1 MRQEILSGIERR
13 RRWSVEEKVRIV
25 TAAEAEGICVADIAR
40 RHDITRQHI
49 YQRCRELRDKGVLQ
63 DTPSVL
69 LPLELVADE
78 TRSERDAADPGGERD
93 HRVEIRLRNGRSVL
107 VAADV
112 PDLALHRM
120 IRIAEAS

>member
-1 MRQEILSGIERR
+1 MQQEILTGIERR

-25 TAAEAEGICVADIAR
+25 SAAEAEGICVADIAR

-49 YQRCRELRDKGVLQ
+49 YQWRRELRNKGVLP
-63 DTPSVL
+63 DAPSLL

-78 TRSERDAADPGGERD
+78 APERDAADPGGERD

-112 PDLALHRM
+112 PDLVLQRM